1 MKRLVSMLF
10 IMLSAVSLFAQHNH
24 RTGYFLDGYT
34 YKHKINPAFGSEQGY
49 FAIPVAG
56 FTSASI
62 ETPIDFSCLFYPH
75 GNDGKLVT
83 FLSPSVS
90 VEDVMKSVKSMNPL
104 SLNTD
109 LSVISFGFNTKN
121 SFHTV
126 DLSLKADGRA
136 NVPGSIF
143 TWAKEASD
151 VLDIS
156 DFGARADAR
165 LELSYGYSRAIMGN
179 ARFGFRVKMLAGLAK
194 AQYMMDKL
202 QLSADQDQW
211 TVQSV
216 GSGYFA
222 SPFPLVTEGADRH
235 ISGIECPQFDVIL
248 DNIVSAGSLGA
259 ALDLGFSIDIIKNLT
274 LSASLT
280 DIGFMKWNNA
290 YILESPDKAWS
301 YEGFDGIGNEEMDL
315 KGQLEVFGEELMDL
329 VYPMVI
335 SEGASK
341 LDMLG
346 MTAHI
351 GAEYRMPFWKPLSV
365 GALGTARIDGPY
377 SWFEGRASLNFA
389 FLKWLSFSGSFAYS
403 TFGESYGAALNI
415 HPKGMNLFV
424 GIDSFKPLFNMTGHY
439 IPVDSFNTNVTFGLN
454 IAFGK

>member
-1 MKRLVSMLF
+1 
-10 IMLSAVSLFAQHNH
+10 
-24 RTGYFLDGYT
+24 
-34 YKHKINPAFGSEQGY
+34 
-49 FAIPVAG
+49 
-56 FTSASI
+56 
-62 ETPIDFSCLFYPH
+62 
-75 GNDGKLVT
+75 
-83 FLSPSVS
+83 
-90 VEDVMKSVKSMNPL
+90 
-104 SLNTD
+104 
-109 LSVISFGFNTKN
+109 
-121 SFHTV
+121 
-126 DLSLKADGRA
+126 
-136 NVPGSIF
+136 
-143 TWAKEASD
+143 
-151 VLDIS
+151 
-156 DFGARADAR
+156 
-165 LELSYGYSRAIMGN
+165 
-179 ARFGFRVKMLAGLAK
+179 
-194 AQYMMDKL
+194 
-202 QLSADQDQW
+202 
-211 TVQSV
+211 
-216 GSGYFA
+216 
-222 SPFPLVTEGADRH
+222 
-235 ISGIECPQFDVIL
+235 
-248 DNIVSAGSLGA
+248 
-259 ALDLGFSIDIIKNLT
+259 
-274 LSASLT
+274 
-280 DIGFMKWNNA
+280 
-290 YILESPDKAWS
+290 
-301 YEGFDGIGNEEMDL
+301 MDL